1 MSEFRIGS
9 AVVHN
14 DSTALIVH
22 CPALRNAA
30 ASLMLAAFGVACSMI
45 AMMSFLGLINAGE
58 TAASS
63 LLALAFAG
71 VFVLPLLG
79 VGGLFT
85 GIALWNAFNA
95 LTVATANGELRV
107 ERRWCGLL
115 LSKKSVP
122 VSAIEQIDCMRE
134 ARFNGIFGG
143 ARYYRLVA
151 RTGSGPLL
159 LADHLRGDY
168 DETEKARQ
176 LFIGAIGRAELA
188 EKGRRDD
195 QAAPAPIADAD

>member
-1 MSEFRIGS
+1 
-9 AVVHN
+9 
-14 DSTALIVH
+14 
-22 CPALRNAA
+22 
-30 ASLMLAAFGVACSMI
+30 MLGAFGVACSMI
-45 AMMSFLGLINAGE
+45 AMMSFLGLVNAGE

-79 VGGLFT
+79 VGGLFA

-115 LSKKSVP
+115 LAKKNVP
-122 VSAIEQIDCMRE
+122 VSAIEQIDCVRE

-143 ARYYRLVA
+143 ARFYRLVV
-151 RTGSGPLL
+151 RTSNGPLL
-159 LADHLRGDY
+159 LADHLRGDD
-168 DETEKARQ
+168 DETEKVLQ

-188 EKGRRDD
+188 AKGRRDD
-195 QAAPAPIADAD
+195 RAIPAPMADADTDAG